1 MYVITKLKNKLIINK
16 INMLQDICYC
26 YSDNLVDGLII
37 SYKYY
42 DANIIAMD
50 ENFVKMVRKTHKTF
64 FEEFFIYYTK
74 YITKICNI

>member
-1 MYVITKLKNKLIINK
+1 MCVITRLKNKLIIYK

-26 YSDNLVDGLII
+26 DSDNLVYGLII

-50 ENFVKMVRKTHKTF
+50 ENFVKMVRKTHQTF
-64 FEEFFIYYTK
+64 FEEFFIYSTK
-74 YITKICNI
+74 YIIKICKI